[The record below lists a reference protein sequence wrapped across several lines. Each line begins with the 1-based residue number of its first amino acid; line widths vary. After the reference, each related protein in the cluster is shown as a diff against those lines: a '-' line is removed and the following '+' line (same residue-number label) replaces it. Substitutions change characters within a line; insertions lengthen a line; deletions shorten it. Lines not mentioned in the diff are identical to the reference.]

1 MENSKETQLTS
12 GAETP
17 KNFATQKDEK
27 DGATRSG
34 RCSLLLASPLLSS
47 LLSSSLLLSVQQ
59 RDLRAAAAAA
69 AWNKTA
75 KGGRR

>member
-1 MENSKETQLTS
+1 MEQ
-12 GAETP
+12 P
-17 KNFATQKDEK
+17 
-27 DGATRSG
+27 G
-34 RCSLLLASPLLSS
+34 RVGVLFSSPLLSS
-47 LLSSSLLLSVQQ
+47 LLFSSLLLSVQQ

>member
-1 MENSKETQLTS
+1 
-12 GAETP
+12 
-17 KNFATQKDEK
+17 
-27 DGATRSG
+27 
-34 RCSLLLASPLLSS
+34 
-47 LLSSSLLLSVQQ
+47 VQQ